1 MLFLQSKIGPIM
13 KIKSI
18 EYINYRGLKTGGVS
32 FDPQLTVVVGKN
44 GSGKSSVLQAVATA
58 VSWIVARIKSEKGVG
73 SYIDELSVTNG
84 HQNAQIIATFDEFG
98 DVSIPNKTKS
108 GLPKRYSIDLNGL
121 RSYSFEIREQLERTN
136 FQSSVPVFA
145 LYGVKRAVIEIPL
158 RIRNTEEHMLET
170 YKECL
175 NGAAKFRDFFMWF
188 RNQEDLE
195 NEMRLDQE
203 GHANFSSRELG
214 AFRRA
219 MQRFMP
225 EYTNVRV
232 RRKPLR
238 MTVRK
243 EGEELNVA
251 QLSDG
256 EKIYLAL
263 IGDLCRR
270 LVLANPT
277 LEDPLNGYG
286 IVMIDE
292 VDLHLHPKWQ
302 GEVAQRLT
310 EVFPNIQFIITTHS
324 SQVINRV
331 ATEKL
336 RILGNGQVSMANYS
350 YGMPTNVVLKD
361 IMGVDSEQPQEVV
374 DAISDAYTAI
384 AEGNLQRAQQLL
396 DELDATV
403 PGHPELPRIR
413 KIVERN
419 ARRN

>member
-1 MLFLQSKIGPIM
+1 MQTKQYVIM
-13 KIKSI
+13 RINSI
-18 EYINYRGLKTGGVS
+18 RYINYRGLKTGEVS

-58 VSWIVARIKSEKGVG
+58 VSWIVARIKSEKGIG
-73 SYIDELSVTNG
+73 SYIDDLSVTNG
-84 HQNAQIIATFDEFG
+84 HQNAQIVATFDEFG

-108 GLPKRYSIDLNGL
+108 GLPKRYSIDLNDL
-121 RSYSFEIREQLERTN
+121 RNYSFEIREQLERTN
-136 FQSSVPVFA
+136 FQGSVPVFA

-195 NEMRLDQE
+195 NEMRLDQD

-277 LEDPLNGYG
+277 LDDPLDGCG

-310 EVFPNIQFIITTHS
+310 EVFPNLQFIITTHS

-361 IMGVDSEQPQEVV
+361 IMGVDSELPQEVT

-396 DELDATV
+396 NELDAIV

>member
-1 MLFLQSKIGPIM
+1 M
-13 KIKSI
+13 KIRSI
-18 EYINYRGLKTGGVS
+18 RYVNYRGLKTGEVS

-58 VSWIVARIKSEKGVG
+58 VSWIVARIKSEKGIG
-73 SYIDELSVTNG
+73 SYVDELSVTNG
-84 HQNAQIIATFDEFG
+84 HQNAQIVATFDEFG
-98 DVSIPNKTKS
+98 EVSIPNKTKS

-203 GHANFSSRELG
+203 GHANYSSRELG

-243 EGEELNVA
+243 EGDELNVA

-374 DAISDAYTAI
+374 DAISDAYAAI
-384 AEGNLQRAQQLL
+384 AEGNLQKAQQLL